1 MGACQAAVDR
11 RALSGR
17 RAGAAAQITPADHLL
32 HSLGKKAPGIFHI
45 WQLERLLRQPMVER
59 DATDQAKISD
69 RAKTIAWWLSRGFIA
84 FAIGKLILHLMLH

>member
-1 MGACQAAVDR
+1 MIDA
-11 RALSGR
+11 
-17 RAGAAAQITPADHLL
+17 H
-32 HSLGKKAPGIFHI
+32 FHI
-45 WQLERLLRQPMVER
+45 WQLERLLRGPMVER